1 MNCPACG
8 SENAATR
15 KFCRACGAS
24 LSQVCQ
30 RCGTANDPG
39 DRFCGECGTSL
50 TSSTAASDTSVE
62 SPTHQGAEHDASY
75 LLSEERR
82 PVTILFADIV
92 GFTSLSERLDPEDVR
107 DLTTECFRRLVAES
121 TVLGGVVD
129 KFIGDA
135 VMVLFGAPTA
145 HEDDPL
151 RAARAALGMQEAL
164 ARFNAEIEPIRGFRL
179 ALRIG
184 IETGEVVT
192 GLRDVNGVR
201 EYTAIGDAVNVAA
214 RLQSATE
221 PGTIIIGP
229 GTERHVRRSLALSPV
244 EPLHL
249 KGKSEP
255 LLAWLVNGSSSE
267 PKDFQDVAA
276 GPFVGRAQET

>member
-24 LSQVCQ
+24 LSQLCQ
-30 RCGTANDPG
+30 QCGTANDTG

-50 TSSTAASDTSVE
+50 TASPVASDTAVE

-75 LLSEERR
+75 PLSEERR

-92 GFTSLSERLDPEDVR
+92 GFTSLSERLDAEDVR
-107 DLTTECFRRLVAES
+107 DLTTECFRRLVTES
-121 TVLGGVVD
+121 AAQGGVVD

-151 RAARAALGMQEAL
+151 RAVRAALAMQAAL
-164 ARFNAEIEPIRGFRL
+164 ERFNLEI
-179 ALRIG
+179 
-184 IETGEVVT
+184 
-192 GLRDVNGVR
+192 
-201 EYTAIGDAVNVAA
+201 
-214 RLQSATE
+214 
-221 PGTIIIGP
+221 
-229 GTERHVRRSLALSPV
+229 
-244 EPLHL
+244 
-249 KGKSEP
+249 
-255 LLAWLVNGSSSE
+255 
-267 PKDFQDVAA
+267 
-276 GPFVGRAQET
+276 